1 MKLGLKLFR
10 IYSPRGVACEWLMA
24 ALMAEAMA
32 NAAKRLAVLESEEQ
46 RKADNNSEEPVAA
59 KVGVPH
65 QL

>member
-1 MKLGLKLFR
+1 
-10 IYSPRGVACEWLMA
+10 MA